1 MLPSSQASDQRFSRG
16 YRTWLLGLLLFIY
29 MLNLA
34 DRLGFAVMG
43 QNIKV
48 DLGIS
53 DARLGLLQ
61 GLPFAVFY
69 SLMGF
74 PIARLAEHLSRT
86 RIIATCV
93 ALFGAM
99 VALCSRAHSFGGL
112 LLLRMG
118 VGVGDGG
125 FQAPVASLIGDHYP
139 MNRRASAMSIIWLG
153 APLGVVVGSTSAG
166 WIAEHY
172 SWRVAFAGIGLVSL
186 AVSVV
191 ALLSL
196 RDPPRGMS
204 DPGTV
209 VRGPPPSAW
218 TALRFLLGK
227 RSMWHILAGCALAA
241 TSMNG
246 IGQFMSPFL
255 QRNFHMGP
263 AQSGRYVAL
272 TAGAAM
278 ASGLLIGGFGMDWAA
293 RFDKRWYV
301 WGPAVGLALAAPL
314 FVLGFS
320 EPTVLATVLILIA
333 AHVSMFLYYSPSL
346 ALAQNMVGANM
357 RASSAFVVSLVL
369 GLLGVGLGPTIVG
382 FLSDHFAASA
392 FQPGAFAALCP
403 AGKAAA
409 GAAGPLAAS
418 CAQASALGVRH
429 AMMVIALLGLWAAL
443 HYLLAARNLRG
454 DLETQYRAAEPLPEA
469 VSPAES

>member
-1 MLPSSQASDQRFSRG
+1 
-16 YRTWLLGLLLFIY
+16 
-29 MLNLA
+29 
-34 DRLGFAVMG
+34 
-43 QNIKV
+43 
-48 DLGIS
+48 
-53 DARLGLLQ
+53 
-61 GLPFAVFY
+61 
-69 SLMGF
+69 
-74 PIARLAEHLSRT
+74 
-86 RIIATCV
+86 
-93 ALFGAM
+93 
-99 VALCSRAHSFGGL
+99 
-112 LLLRMG
+112 
-118 VGVGDGG
+118 
-125 FQAPVASLIGDHYP
+125 
-139 MNRRASAMSIIWLG
+139 
-153 APLGVVVGSTSAG
+153 
-166 WIAEHY
+166 
-172 SWRVAFAGIGLVSL
+172 
-186 AVSVV
+186 
-191 ALLSL
+191 
-196 RDPPRGMS
+196 
-204 DPGTV
+204 
-209 VRGPPPSAW
+209 
-218 TALRFLLGK
+218 
-227 RSMWHILAGCALAA
+227 
-241 TSMNG
+241 
-246 IGQFMSPFL
+246 
-255 QRNFHMGP
+255 
-263 AQSGRYVAL
+263 
-272 TAGAAM
+272 
-278 ASGLLIGGFGMDWAA
+278 MDWAA

>member
-1 MLPSSQASDQRFSRG
+1 MDTSSGAERFSRG
-16 YRTWLLGLLLFIY
+16 YRAWLLGLLVFIY

-43 QNIKV
+43 QSIKL

-53 DARLGLLQ
+53 DSRLGLLQ
-61 GLPFAVFY
+61 GLPFAIFY

-74 PIARLAEHLSRT
+74 PIARLAERVSRT
-86 RIIATCV
+86 KIIAICV
-93 ALFGAM
+93 ALFGVM

-139 MNRRASAMSIIWLG
+139 MNRRASVMSIIWLG
-153 APLGVVVGSTSAG
+153 APLGVLLGSTAGG

-172 SWRVAFAGIGLVSL
+172 SWRLAFAAIGVLSLGVAVVS
-186 AVSVV
+186 
-191 ALLSL
+191 LLSL

-218 TALRFLLGK
+218 TALRFLLAK

-255 QRNFHMGP
+255 QRNFHIGP
-263 AQSGRYVAL
+263 AESGLFVAL
-272 TAGAAM
+272 TAVVPMGL
-278 ASGLLIGGFGMDWAA
+278 GLLIGGFGMDWAA
-293 RFDKRWYV
+293 RVDKRWYV
-301 WGPAVGLALAAPL
+301 WGPALGLALAAPL

-320 EPTVLATVLILIA
+320 QATVTATVLVLIV

-369 GLLGVGLGPTIVG
+369 GLVGIGLGPTIVG
-382 FLSDHFAASA
+382 MLSDHFAASA
-392 FQPGAFAALCP
+392 FRLGTFAALCP
-403 AGKAAA
+403 GGKAAA
-409 GAAGPLAAS
+409 GAAGPLLTG
-418 CAQASALGVRH
+418 CAQASALGVRQ

-443 HYLLAARNLRG
+443 HYLLAARNLRR
-454 DLETQYRAAEPLPEA
+454 DLETQYQEPQPALEAA
-469 VSPAES
+469 SPAR